1 MATIFR
7 TVLIALAL
15 SAPLAAQVSD
25 HPNNPTPGSLGTPEL
40 PTAVV
45 EGSVINIQNSR
56 TIPRASV
63 SLSRLKGGGGKSV
76 RADGNGHFIFEHV
89 EAGSYKLIAER
100 LGFFTDSRLREY
112 QPVFDVAEG
121 QHLKNMPV
129 RLMPSALVTGQI
141 LDEYNDPVQDVE
153 IRLLTVK
160 MRLGQMLLSPAGKTL
175 TDDRGQYR
183 IPGLHPGRYYVIAEY
198 KQARSAAD
206 PVRAAVAQ
214 QLAQQTA
221 AANRRNGGVDVAPLF
236 QPDTTEPAFTYP
248 PLFYP
253 ATDDFQQAQAV
264 VLKPGDEVV
273 ADFIMISAPLV
284 SISGRVTNGMTGAPA
299 GTAVVSA
306 YWTPYIEA
314 EGMPARVSDDGRFEV
329 RGVAPGHYTL
339 RGSFTAEGISYA
351 GEQAVEVG
359 IRGAQNVEVA
369 LLPDFV
375 AIGHVRV
382 GDTEYSG
389 LARSAIEFTGEG
401 MLPRV
406 RAKAVP
412 NEYKFEAQLRQ
423 DRRYHAIIRN
433 LPEDFYLKSVVLSG
447 HEVPPDNVVV
457 NGTRGE
463 MELIV
468 SPAGGH
474 VEGVLYDSK
483 DQPARGSI
491 LLVPDVPQPGPLD
504 LFRRTSAD
512 GKGKFTL
519 RGVAPGSYRLV
530 AMESL
535 NLDSEI
541 NSPEFLRSIGN
552 RGDSLI
558 VEEGGK
564 YTVSLRLVEEVR

>member
-1 MATIFR
+1 MSTILR
-7 TVLIALAL
+7 TALVALAL
-15 SAPLAAQVSD
+15 
-25 HPNNPTPGSLGTPEL
+25 GTPLVGQAPEP

-100 LGFFTDSRLREY
+100 PGFFSDVRSRDY
-112 QPVFDVAEG
+112 QPVFDIAEG

-141 LDEYNDPVQDVE
+141 FDEYNDPVQDVE
-153 IRLLTVK
+153 IKLLTVK
-160 MRLGQMLLSPAGKTL
+160 MRLGQMVLSPAGKTI

-183 IPGLHPGRYYVIAEY
+183 IPGLHPGRYYVVAEL
-198 KQARSAAD
+198 KQSRPAAD

-214 QLAQQTA
+214 QLARQTA
-221 AANRRNGGVDVAPLF
+221 IANSRNGNTDIPPPT
-236 QPDTTEPAFTYP
+236 QPDTTDPAFTYP

-264 VLKPGDEVV
+264 VLKPGDEVA
-273 ADFIMISAPLV
+273 ADFIMISAPVV

-306 YWTPYIEA
+306 YWTPYMEA
-314 EGMPARVSDDGRFEV
+314 AGIPARITEDGRFEV

-351 GEQAVEVG
+351 GEQTVEVG
-359 IRGAQNVEVA
+359 IRGAQNVEIA

-375 AIGHVRV
+375 AIGHVRI
-382 GDTEYSG
+382 GDTEYSY
-389 LARSAIEFTGEG
+389 LARSVIEFAGEG

-423 DRRYHAIIRN
+423 DRRYYAIIRN
-433 LPEDFYLKSVVLSG
+433 LPEDFYLKSVALSG
-447 HEVPPDNVVV
+447 HEVQPDSVVV

-463 MELIV
+463 IELIV

-483 DQPARGSI
+483 DQPTRGSI
-491 LLVPDVPQPGPLD
+491 LLVPDAPQPGPPD

-564 YTVSLRLVEEVR
+564 YTLSLRLVEEVR

>member
-7 TVLIALAL
+7 TVFIALAL
-15 SAPLAAQVSD
+15 NASLAAQVPD
-25 HPNNPTPGSLGTPEL
+25 LHPNNPTPGLLEL

-45 EGSVINIQNSR
+45 EGSVINIQNNR

-89 EAGSYKLIAER
+89 EAGSYRLIAER
-100 LGFFTDSRLREY
+100 QGFFTDARYREY
-112 QPVFDVAEG
+112 QPILEVTDG
-121 QHLKNMPV
+121 QHLKNVPV
-129 RLMPSALVTGQI
+129 RLMPSALVTGQL

-153 IRLLTVK
+153 VRLLTIK
-160 MRLGQMLLSPAGKTL
+160 MRLGQMVLSPAGKTV

-183 IPGLHPGRYYVIAEY
+183 IPGLHPGRYYVVAEH
-198 KQARSAAD
+198 KQARSAVD
-206 PVRAAVAQ
+206 PARAAVAQ
-214 QLAQQTA
+214 QLARQTA
-221 AANRRNGGVDVAPLF
+221 IANSRNNGADIPPPP

-253 ATDDFQQAQAV
+253 ATDDFQQAQAL
-264 VLKPGDEVV
+264 VLKPGDEVE
-273 ADFIMISAPLV
+273 ADFIMFSAPVV
-284 SISGRVTNGMTGAPA
+284 SISGRATNGMTGAPA
-299 GTAVVSA
+299 GTAQVSA

-314 EGMPARVSDDGRFEV
+314 EGIPARVSMEDGRFEV

-339 RGSFTAEGISYA
+339 RGSFTAEGISYV
-351 GEQAVEVG
+351 GEQTVEVG
-359 IRGAQNVEVA
+359 IRGAQNVEIA

-375 AIGHVRV
+375 ATGHVST
-382 GDTEYSG
+382 GDTQYSV
-389 LARSAIEFTGEG
+389 LARSVIEFAGEG

-412 NEYKFEAQLRQ
+412 YEYKFEAQLRQ

-433 LPEDFYLKSVVLSG
+433 LPEDFYLKSVALSG
-447 HEVPPDNVVV
+447 HEVPPDRVVV
-457 NGTRGE
+457 NGTRGD

-483 DQPARGSI
+483 DQPTRGSI
-491 LLVPDVPQPGPLD
+491 LLVPDAPQPGPPD

-530 AMESL
+530 PMESM
-535 NLDSEI
+535 NLDTEI
-541 NSPEFLRSIGN
+541 NSPDFLRTISN

-564 YTVSLRLVEEVR
+564 YTVSLRLAEEVR

>member
-1 MATIFR
+1 MATILR
-7 TVLIALAL
+7 TILIALAL
-15 SAPLAAQVSD
+15 SAPLAAQDS
-25 HPNNPTPGSLGTPEL
+25 

-45 EGSVINIQNSR
+45 EGSVVNIQNSR

-100 LGFFTDSRLREY
+100 QGFFTDSQLREY
-112 QPVFDVAEG
+112 QPILEVADG
-121 QHLKNMPV
+121 QHLKNVAV
-129 RLMPSALVTGQI
+129 RLMPSALVNGQI
-141 LDEYNDPVQDVE
+141 LDEYSDPVQDVE

-160 MRLGQMLLSPAGKTL
+160 MRLGQMVLSPAGKTV

-183 IPGLHPGRYYVIAEY
+183 IPGLHPGRYYVIAEH
-198 KQARSAAD
+198 KQAKPAND
-206 PVRAAVAQ
+206 PIRTAMAQ

-236 QPDTTEPAFTYP
+236 QPDANESAFTYP

-253 ATDDFQQAQAV
+253 ATDDFQQAQAL
-264 VLKPGDEVV
+264 VLKPGDEVA
-273 ADFIMISAPLV
+273 ADFIMISAPVV

-306 YWTPYIEA
+306 YWTPYMET
-314 EGMPARVSDDGRFEV
+314 EGIPARISTDDGRFEV

-351 GEQAVEVG
+351 GEQTVEVG
-359 IRGAQNVEVA
+359 VRGAQNVEIA

-389 LARSAIEFTGEG
+389 LARSVIDFAGEG
-401 MLPRV
+401 LLPRV

-423 DRRYHAIIRN
+423 DRRYHATIRN
-433 LPEDFYLKSVVLSG
+433 LPDDFYLKSVAISG

-483 DQPARGSI
+483 DQATRGSI
-491 LLVPDVPQPGPLD
+491 LLVPDVSQPGPPD

>member
-1 MATIFR
+1 MATISR
-7 TVLIALAL
+7 TIFIALAL
-15 SAPLAAQVSD
+15 SAPLAAQV
-25 HPNNPTPGSLGTPEL
+25 PEP

-56 TIPRASV
+56 TVPRASV
-63 SLSRLKGGGGKSV
+63 SLSRLKGGGGRSV
-76 RADGNGHFIFEHV
+76 RADGNGHFLFEHV

-100 LGFFTDSRLREY
+100 PGFFSDPRSRDY
-112 QPVFDVAEG
+112 QPVFELAEG

-160 MRLGQMLLSPAGKTL
+160 MRLGQIVLTPAGKTVA
-175 TDDRGQYR
+175 DDRGQYR
-183 IPGLHPGRYYVIAEY
+183 IPGLHPGRYYVVVEH
-198 KQARSAAD
+198 KQAKTGTD

-221 AANRRNGGVDVAPLF
+221 AANRRNGNTDIPPPTP
-236 QPDTTEPAFTYP
+236 PDTIEPAFTYP

-264 VLKPGDEVV
+264 VLKPGDEVE
-273 ADFIMISAPLV
+273 ADFVLISAPLV

-306 YWTPYIEA
+306 FWTPYMEA
-314 EGMPARVSDDGRFEV
+314 EGIPARITDDGRFEV

-339 RGSFTAEGISYA
+339 RGSFTSEGISYA
-351 GEQAVEVG
+351 GEQTVEVG
-359 IRGAQNVEVA
+359 IRGAQNVAIA

-389 LARSAIEFTGEG
+389 LARSVIEFAGEG

-433 LPEDFYLKSVVLSG
+433 LPEDFYLKSVAISG
-447 HEVPPDNVVV
+447 HEVQPDSVVV
-457 NGTRGE
+457 NGTRGD

-483 DQPARGSI
+483 DQPTRGSI
-491 LLVPDVPQPGPLD
+491 LLVPDVPQPGPPD

-512 GKGKFTL
+512 GNGKFTL

-535 NLDSEI
+535 SLDSEI
-541 NSPEFLRSIGN
+541 NSPEFLRSVGN

-558 VEEGGK
+558 VEESGK

>member
-7 TVLIALAL
+7 TVFIALAL
-15 SAPLAAQVSD
+15 GAPLAAQ
-25 HPNNPTPGSLGTPEL
+25 TPEL

-45 EGSVINIQNSR
+45 EGSVINIQNNR

-63 SLSRLKGGGGKSV
+63 SLSRLRGGGGKSV

-89 EAGSYKLIAER
+89 EAGSYKLIADR
-100 LGFFTDSRLREY
+100 QGFFTDSKLREY
-112 QPVFDVAEG
+112 QPVLDVADG
-121 QHLKNMPV
+121 QHLKNVPV
-129 RLMPSALVTGQI
+129 RLMPSALVTGQ
-141 LDEYNDPVQDVE
+141 LFDEYNDPVQDVE

-160 MRLGQMLLSPAGKTL
+160 MRLGQMVLSPAGKTV

-183 IPGLHPGRYYVIAEY
+183 IPGLHPGRYYLVAENKPQNAMLEAIKTTIAKKLVEHG
-198 KQARSAAD
+198 QA
-206 PVRAAVAQ
+206 
-214 QLAQQTA
+214 
-221 AANRRNGGVDVAPLF
+221 GGARHGEVLRLDGPEESEEPPFTYAPLF
-236 QPDTTEPAFTYP
+236 YS
-248 PLFYP
+248 
-253 ATDDFQQAQAV
+253 ATDDFQQAQAL
-264 VLKPGDEVV
+264 VLKPGDEVE
-273 ADFIMISAPLV
+273 ADFIMFSAPVV

-299 GTAVVSA
+299 GTAEVSA
-306 YWTPYIEA
+306 YWTPYMET
-314 EGMPARVSDDGRFEV
+314 EGTPARISTEDGRFEV
-329 RGVAPGHYTL
+329 RGVTPGHYTL
-339 RGSFTAEGISYA
+339 RGSFTAEGVSYA
-351 GEQAVEVG
+351 GEQTVEVG
-359 IRGAQNVEVA
+359 IRGAQNVEIA

-375 AIGHVRV
+375 ATGHVRV
-382 GDTEYSG
+382 GDTQYSV
-389 LARSAIEFTGEG
+389 LARSVIEFAGEG

-406 RAKAVP
+406 RAKAVS
-412 NEYKFEAQLRQ
+412 NEYKFEVQLRQ
-423 DRRYHAIIRN
+423 DRRYHAVIRN
-433 LPEDFYLKSVVLSG
+433 LPEDFYLKSVSLSG
-447 HEVPPDNVVV
+447 HEVLPDSVVV
-457 NGTRGE
+457 NGTRGD

-474 VEGVLYDSK
+474 IEGSLYDSK
-483 DQPARGSI
+483 DQPTRGSI
-491 LLVPDVPQPGPLD
+491 LLVPDGPQPGPPD